1 MKGMPH
7 LPASPHPSMAPII
20 VTSHGVLK
28 ALQRLDPSKAA
39 GPDQIQSRMLKSSAE
54 HIAPVLASLYQQ
66 SIQEGNIPDDWRNA
80 NVIPIYKK
88 GDRTQASNYCPVS
101 LTSIT
106 SKILEHIISS
116 QIMDHLDSCNILHPN
131 QHGFRSKRSCETQ
144 LIITT
149 DDLTKSIN
157 NHDQVDVAILDFAK
171 AFDKVPHQRLI
182 AKLKFYGINTH
193 LQNWTRS
200 FLQDRK
206 QQVVLEGQSSKPSDV
221 LSGVPQ
227 GTVLGPILFLMYI
240 NDIAANLNSSIR
252 MFADDCLVY
261 RTISSP
267 SDHQLLQTD
276 LNKLTTWA
284 DTWQMKFNTSKC
296 SVLQVTQNK
305 IKKTFNYTMN
315 GDTSRASNHIL
326 TSE

>member
-1 MKGMPH
+1 
-7 LPASPHPSMAPII
+7 MAPII

-28 ALQRLDPSKAA
+28 ALIEGPSKAA
-39 GPDQIQSRMLKSSAE
+39 GPDQIQSRMLKSLAE

-88 GDRTQASNYCPVS
+88 GDRTQASNYRPVS

-144 LIITT
+144 LIMTT

-182 AKLKFYGINTH
+182 VKLKFYGINTH

-206 QQVVLEGQSSKPSDV
+206 QQV
-221 LSGVPQ
+221 
-227 GTVLGPILFLMYI
+227 T
-240 NDIAANLNSSIR
+240 
-252 MFADDCLVY
+252 C
-261 RTISSP
+261 
-267 SDHQLLQTD
+267 
-276 LNKLTTWA
+276 
-284 DTWQMKFNTSKC
+284 
-296 SVLQVTQNK
+296 
-305 IKKTFNYTMN
+305 
-315 GDTSRASNHIL
+315 
-326 TSE
+326 